1 MNPYIGHPSQLS
13 GAEEVRLV
21 GGRGDGMRLLRV
33 YNGRGLEITVSL
45 DRCADLSRVI
55 YRGGNCGYFSPC
67 GYVAPAYYDGV
78 GNGFLKSFTAGFLT
92 TCGLNNVG
100 VPCED
105 AGESLSLHGSIG
117 NTPAEWFCVDETE
130 EAVTVRARIS
140 DETIFGRKLTLHRT
154 IELCKNCDEI
164 RLRDRVENTGGEAQ
178 PLEILYHMNM
188 GYPLL
193 CPESEL
199 AIPSARVTPRDER
212 AAEGIG
218 EWQRMTPP
226 QPGFVEQCYFH
237 HFDKKGSA
245 AIYSPLLDASL
256 CIRFDPKQLPFFTQW
271 KMMGVRD
278 YVLGLEPGNC
288 HPDGRAKMR
297 ADGLLDFLQPGE
309 SREFSVTIRLEKGR
323 AALEEK

>member
-105 AGESLSLHGSIG
+105 AGESLPLHGSIG

-130 EAVTVRARIS
+130 EAVIVRARIS

-164 RLRDRVENTGGEAQ
+164 RLRDRVA
-178 PLEILYHMNM
+178 
-188 GYPLL
+188 
-193 CPESEL
+193 
-199 AIPSARVTPRDER
+199 AAAVTASHAVHNDQYNR
-212 AAEGIG
+212 
-218 EWQRMTPP
+218 
-226 QPGFVEQCYFH
+226 FFH
-237 HFDKKGSA
+237 
-245 AIYSPLLDASL
+245 L
-256 CIRFDPKQLPFFTQW
+256 CIPPKKQIHIWTLFYNIFPHLTMR
-271 KMMGVRD
+271 KM
-278 YVLGLEPGNC
+278 
-288 HPDGRAKMR
+288 
-297 ADGLLDFLQPGE
+297 
-309 SREFSVTIRLEKGR
+309 
-323 AALEEK
+323 